1 MDDPLD
7 FSQMS
12 KTKGKVQE
20 EKEEEMNRVESA
32 TGQSLCEERAKLLKT
47 ELFFTTQCSV

>member
-12 KTKGKVQE
+12 KTKGKGE
-20 EKEEEMNRVESA
+20 EEKKEEEEEERKRVESA
-32 TGQSLCEERAKLLKT
+32 AGQNL
-47 ELFFTTQCSV
+47 

>member
-20 EKEEEMNRVESA
+20 EKEEEEMNGVELA
-32 TGQSLCEERAKLLKT
+32 TGQSLC
-47 ELFFTTQCSV
+47 

>member
-12 KTKGKVQE
+12 KTKAKVEE
-20 EKEEEMNRVESA
+20 EKEMNRVESA
-32 TGQSLCEERAKLLKT
+32 TGQSLYEERAKLIKT